1 MHQAY
6 LSSSPQQPHP
16 ILRCDLGG
24 YPHVVREGS
33 RRLLGLCVPA
43 LLWGYYRRADH
54 AVGVVSLGYAVDGV
68 VCRPSISSALL
79 THSLPYGLR
88 FRQCIHEFYQSN
100 YSSPRPL
107 ANSLKYLSA
116 FPVILL
122 SAAQKLVVNEIAQQK
137 GLTIEEFSQTHDRW
151 FGEHPLFRL
160 WLLAVVVNS
169 MFSFYWDV
177 EMDWGLAL
185 CEVDTWLPKRDS
197 NTFTTSPGLLGSGG
211 RDRGSPG
218 GKRSGDLSFW
228 GRIRNLFAFMGRRNG
243 ISHQRSPF
251 PSPGPFASRS
261 SPHSRTH
268 GHSHS
273 PSFDGS
279 PSSSSSSSSSRF
291 FAFGLRPT
299 LLLPDP
305 IVYHIFCI
313 VDFILRLTWS
323 LKLSSHLH
331 TIAEIET
338 GVFLM
343 EGLELLRRW
352 MWIFVRIEWEG
363 VKMGEVARFAGGGGG
378 GGRGGSTGLG
388 IKDVGRGVATASG
401 SGSGTGSHQ
410 VLWSGEEVDKR

>member
-1 MHQAY
+1 MIACNRI
-6 LSSSPQQPHP
+6 P
-16 ILRCDLGG
+16 
-24 YPHVVREGS
+24 VRD
-33 RRLLGLCVPA
+33 VF
-43 LLWGYYRRADH
+43 
-54 AVGVVSLGYAVDGV
+54 
-68 VCRPSISSALL
+68 L
-79 THSLPYGLR
+79 TYQTDNSLPYALR
-88 FRQCIHEFYQSN
+88 FRQCIHELHQSN

-122 SAAQKLVVNEIAQQK
+122 SAAQKIVVHEIAEQK
-137 GLTIEEFSQTHDRW
+137 GLTVEQLGQTHDRW

-185 CEVDTWLPKRDS
+185 CEVDTWLPKRES
-197 NTFTTSPGLLGSGG
+197 LSPGSIGLGGIK
-211 RDRGSPG
+211 DRGSPG
-218 GKRSGDLSFW
+218 SKRLADLTFW
-228 GRIRNLFAFMGRRNG
+228 GRIRQLFSSTAGRNNN
-243 ISHQRSPF
+243 ISHQRSPH
-251 PSPGPFASRS
+251 PSPGPFQPRS
-261 SPHSRTH
+261 SPHSR
-268 GHSHS
+268 S
-273 PSFDGS
+273 PSHIVPHGYS
-279 PSSSSSSSSSRF
+279 PSHPGSAYDLANTPFTSAPIPTSSRF

-305 IVYHIFCI
+305 IVYHIFSL
-313 VDFILRLTWS
+313 VDLVLRLTWS

-363 VKMGEVARFAGGGGG
+363 VKMGEVARFGGAQGQGQVAGAK
-378 GGRGGSTGLG
+378 GRVGLG
-388 IKDVGRGVATASG
+388 LKDAGRMNAGVTLSAAAAG
-401 SGSGTGSHQ
+401 NGSHQ
-410 VLWSGEEVDKR
+410 VLWSGDELDKH